1 MYEANNLP
9 YPFWGAE
16 TTRKTGRDPLA
27 VQNSSVVIYDNMVK
41 GVTNMTE
48 RIRYNGFFCWLMT
61 FIAERLQATNPS
73 KIDNPKEQIKYI
85 RRGELL
91 LAFSMQF
98 NYPLVNG
105 VSGSIFAQRNINSE
119 VLNIAEG
126 ADIENKPN
134 VYWQHRLGVFGQ
146 YFLGV
151 LTQLKLIFLPDAN
164 HLTYRVTAEGYKLC
178 KFFRQSL
185 SVKQENLFW
194 ESINT
199 GIISREKLAEFKSM
213 ALHLINNDAELSEYE
228 MLFSRPERQDI
239 TGQDISHRISTIR
252 LLLKFIQGDGAD
264 VERRQFVLAF
274 LKSNFLSVLKGDL
287 DVSEEQ
293 LSWFLY
299 ELNELSHAAYEAHHF
314 ALLYSTTEEPQP
326 LDTVLD
332 RLEREYNDYN
342 NSAIDGFGIYELYEE
357 LQSCYKEKNY
367 GALLFVASRLLVSL
381 YKAINK
387 HISKLYDYAKDVYD
401 ISHPGFAPSLL
412 MRLVGDEKKK
422 CDWQFAE
429 DCIYIAINDHLRSS
443 YSKSSI
449 GQGIVHN
456 YMVDDSLIWQLR
468 RTDPIRTS
476 PRLLNVLQ
484 YIEDIK
490 WIERV
495 ENHYTLTKRGTQI
508 LMQQ

>member
-1 MYEANNLP
+1 MYESNDIP
-9 YPFWGAE
+9 CPFWGAE
-16 TTRKTGRDPLA
+16 TTKKAGRDPLA

-41 GVTNMTE
+41 GLTNMTV

-61 FIAERLQATNPS
+61 FIAERLQATNPT
-73 KIDNPKEQIKYI
+73 KVDNPKEQIKYI

-91 LAFSMQF
+91 LAYSMQF
-98 NYPLVNG
+98 NYPMVNG
-105 VSGSIFAQRNINSE
+105 VSGSIFAQRNVNLK
-119 VLNIAEG
+119 VLNLAEG
-126 ADIENKPN
+126 ADIENKPK
-134 VYWQHRLGVFGQ
+134 VYWQMRLGVFGQ

-151 LTQLKLIFLPDAN
+151 LTQLKLIYLPDAG
-164 HLTYRVTAEGYKLC
+164 HHTYRVTAEGYKLC
-178 KFFRQSL
+178 QIFRQSL
-185 SVKQENLFW
+185 TKDQEDLFW

-199 GIISREKLAEFKSM
+199 GLISREKLVEFKCL
-213 ALHLINNDAELSEYE
+213 ALHLIDNVAELSEYE
-228 MLFSRPERQDI
+228 MLFSRPERQNI

-252 LLLKFIQGDGAD
+252 LLLDYIQGEGAA
-264 VERRQFVLAF
+264 VERRKFVLAF
-274 LKSNFLSVLKGDL
+274 LKANFLSVLESNL
-287 DVSEEQ
+287 EVTEEQ

-326 LDTVLD
+326 LDVILD
-332 RLEREYNDYN
+332 KLESEYNDYR
-342 NSAIDGFGIYELYEE
+342 NSTIDGFNIYELYEE

-367 GALLFVASRLLVSL
+367 GALIYVASRLLVSL

-387 HISKLYDYAKDVYD
+387 YINNLFEYAKDVYD
-401 ISHPGFAPSLL
+401 VNHPGFAPSLL
-412 MRLVGDEKKK
+412 IRLVSKENKK

-429 DCIYIAINDHLRSS
+429 DCIYFAINDHLRSS

-456 YMVDDSLIWQLR
+456 YMVDDGLIWQLR
-468 RTDPIRTS
+468 RPDPIRTS
-476 PRLLNVLQ
+476 PRLSNVLQ

-495 ENHYTLTKRGTQI
+495 GDYYILTERGTQI